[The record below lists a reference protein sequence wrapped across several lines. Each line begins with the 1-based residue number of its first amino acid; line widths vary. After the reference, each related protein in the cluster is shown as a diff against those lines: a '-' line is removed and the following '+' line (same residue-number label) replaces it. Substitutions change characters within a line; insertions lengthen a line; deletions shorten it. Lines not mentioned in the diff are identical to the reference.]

1 MPDWRQLSDSLSEA
15 AVHNLDDKFRDLGS
29 PKRVFTVGALE
40 GDVTRVRRLHD
51 HLLEVMQPGDR
62 LVYLGDYV
70 GTGDSLATI
79 EEILLFRR
87 MMMMKPGMEAS
98 DFVYLRGIYEEAWQR
113 LMRLPFAREPEK
125 TMERLLDEGADHYLR
140 AYGIDYRSGEYA
152 VRAGIPALTRWIHN
166 LRLEQRDRPGHEQL
180 MFAMRR
186 AAFTRGEQKLLF
198 VPCGFDPSR
207 PLTEQ
212 ENALWS
218 GVSGFGRIIGPVQG
232 YVRVIRGRDAAGL
245 GLRVDNAT
253 LTLDPMEGDGPILC
267 AEILPDGRIVDV
279 IEVQNGTSDQEGQ
292 GTEASEASTA
302 TTAVASAPLV

>member
-1 MPDWRQLSDSLSEA
+1 M
-15 AVHNLDDKFRDLGS
+15 HNLDDKFRDLGS

>member
-1 MPDWRQLSDSLSEA
+1 M
-15 AVHNLDDKFRDLGS
+15 HNLDDKFRDLGS
-29 PKRVFTVGALE
+29 PKRVFAVGALE
-40 GDVTRVRRLHD
+40 GDVRRLRRLHD
-51 HLLEVMQPGDR
+51 YLLDAMQPGDR

-70 GTGDSLATI
+70 GSQDSLATI

-87 MMMMKPGMEAS
+87 MIMMKPGMEAS

-125 TMERLLDEGADHYLR
+125 TMERLLDEGAEHYLR
-140 AYGIDYRSGEYA
+140 AYGIDYRSGEQA

-186 AAFTRGEQKLLF
+186 AAFTRGQQKLLF
-198 VPCGFDPSR
+198 VPCGFDPSK

-245 GLRVDNAT
+245 GLRVDTAT
-253 LTLDPMEGDGPILC
+253 LTLDPMEGGGPILC
-267 AEILPDGRIVDV
+267 AEIMPDGRIADV
-279 IEVQNGTSDQEGQ
+279 IEVATSVTNQDATD
-292 GTEASEASTA
+292 TEAADMDQ
-302 TTAVASAPLV
+302 TTTMVASAPSV